1 MNSQETIIRK
11 SVRYAAQKQAKQCPV
26 CGASFVGRIDSVF
39 CSKECL
45 DKGRSKRRNI
55 QRSNFHTVSD
65 GKKKCASCGETK
77 SVDLFDKT
85 PKGSFTAACHDCRR
99 EWRKLNK
106 QIRRSIDGA
115 TPREQIAA
123 LAQKKREIRAAKS
136 AEYQAMLEEK
146 RRNRMTPAQ
155 EWKHRY
161 WTDQEYH
168 EKEKKRVSE
177 KKKTVPYWY
186 ANQLL
191 GGSSTKQYP
200 PELVFTK
207 QLSKRIDNF
216 IKEQRP

>member
-1 MNSQETIIRK
+1 MTGAQIG
-11 SVRYAAQKQAKQCPV
+11 AQKTCAK
-26 CGASFVGRIDSVF
+26 CGTEKDIA
-39 CSKECL
+39 
-45 DKGRSKRRNI
+45 
-55 QRSNFHTVSD
+55 
-65 GKKKCASCGETK
+65 
-77 SVDLFDKT
+77 LFDRT
-85 PKGSFTAACHDCRR
+85 RKGTVTGACHDCRR
-99 EWRKLNK
+99 EWRKQNK
-106 QIRRSIDGA
+106 ARIRRLDGA

-123 LAQKKREIRAAKS
+123 LAEKKRQIRAAKS

-146 RRNRMTPAQ
+146 RRNRMTPAE